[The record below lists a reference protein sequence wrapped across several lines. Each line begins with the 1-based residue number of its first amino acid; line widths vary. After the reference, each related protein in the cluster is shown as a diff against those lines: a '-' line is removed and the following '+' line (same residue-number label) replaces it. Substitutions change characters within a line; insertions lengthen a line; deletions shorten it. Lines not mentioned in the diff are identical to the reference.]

1 MLNRG
6 LLRFLVGNAVVTE
19 LEVRGVAGD
28 HRVENAADDENR
40 REDVVRVHEADP
52 LKEQR
57 QTEGEDAGRGRTE
70 TAEDAEGEALVLLAE
85 PVRDLAHADR
95 ERRDTA
101 AREAAEEQDHRVE
114 TGHVLREARGEEDRK
129 TDQANRGAKHEEVER
144 LPTAVHV
151 NRRAERNTKERARK
165 RRDGNE
171 KTHFRR
177 GKTHDIRQGL
187 SGRPEKGNRHRAK
200 EEAKGCCE
208 KGPVGRP
215 DQLKVFFAHI

>member
-1 MLNRG
+1 MKVILKADVKGKGKKGELIEVSEGYGRNFLMPRG
-6 LLRFLVGNAVVTE
+6 
-19 LEVRGVAGD
+19 
-28 HRVENAADDENR
+28 
-40 REDVVRVHEADP
+40 
-52 LKEQR
+52 
-57 QTEGEDAGRGRTE
+57 
-70 TAEDAEGEALVLLAE
+70 LAE
-85 PVRDLAHADR
+85 PATADNLNVKKAQDEAHAR
-95 ERRDTA
+95 KIALEQQA

-144 LPTAVHV
+144 LPAAVHV

>member
-1 MLNRG
+1 M
-6 LLRFLVGNAVVTE
+6 TE
-19 LEVRGVAGD
+19 R
-28 HRVENAADDENR
+28 DDENR
-40 REDVVRVHEADP
+40 REDVVRVHEADA

-101 AREAAEEQDHRVE
+101 SREAAEEQDHRVE

-144 LPTAVHV
+144 LPAAVHV